1 MTDFAAPLTNRARLR
16 ALHLAGRAPD
26 RPYTASM
33 QIRWNHASLDPP
45 TGQADIE
52 PTRSA
57 VARQI
62 ERVMPALRGNVR
74 PEQLMFLRTGT
85 PGELQVNVHGF
96 GLFGIVS
103 R

>member
-1 MTDFAAPLTNRARLR
+1 MTEHPAPTSNRARLR
-16 ALHLAGRAPD
+16 AQHLAGRTID
-26 RPYTASM
+26 KPYTPPM

-45 TGQADIE
+45 AGQADIE

-62 ERVMPALRGNVR
+62 ERVLPALRGNVR